1 MELVLVSACLVGQAV
16 RYDGGDK
23 LCQHNILKKWIE
35 QKRVIIVC
43 PEVAG
48 GLSVPRLASEIVNG
62 AGGLKVLAGLSK
74 VIDSSAKDVTQEFIN
89 EAKIALDLAKS
100 KSIRV
105 AVLKENS
112 PSCGTNFI
120 YDGTFTAIKVANSG
134 VTSALLQQSG
144 IHVFNENQLD
154 EADSLLKQF
163 EAGSIIK
170 SS

>member
-1 MELVLVSACLVGQAV
+1 MELVLVSACLIGEAV

-23 LCQHNILKKWIE
+23 LCQHNILKRWIKE
-35 QKRVIIVC
+35 KRVVTVC

-62 AGGLKVLAGLSK
+62 AGGLKVLRGLSR

-89 EAKIALDLAKS
+89 GAKIALDLAKS

-120 YDGTFTAIKVANSG
+120 YDGTFTSVKVVSSG
-134 VTSALLQQSG
+134 VTSALLQQVG
-144 IHVFNENQLD
+144 IYVFNENQLD
-154 EADSLLKQF
+154 EADSLLKRF
-163 EAGSIIK
+163 E

>member
-74 VIDSSAKDVTQEFIN
+74 VIDSNAKDVTQEFIDG
-89 EAKIALDLAKS
+89 AKIALDLAKS
-100 KSIRV
+100 NNIRI
-105 AVLKENS
+105 AILKENS

-120 YDGTFTAIKVANSG
+120 YDGTFTGIKVANSG

-144 IHVFNENQLD
+144 IQVFNENQLD
-154 EADSLLKQF
+154 EADSLLKQY
-163 EAGSIIK
+163 ENLYE
-170 SS
+170 